1 MHRSFRTH
9 PLPKPSPADETL
21 RRILA
26 IAVLVLF
33 VAVCLGRLLAPQVAL
48 FGELVPVASGL
59 LIVVVRHY
67 FAGRERA

>member
-1 MHRSFRTH
+1 MHRSFPTH
-9 PLPKPSPADETL
+9 RPPKSSSGDEML

-26 IAVLVLF
+26 IIVLALF

-59 LIVVVRHY
+59 LLVVVRYY
-67 FAGRERA
+67 FAGRT